1 MTSRLQ
7 FTFVCFVA
15 LIGLVQSVVPLLV
28 GVAGGA
34 LAGSWLVYDQ
44 FRLNFNP
51 LINFLIFACYLC

>member
-51 LINFLIFACYLC
+51 LINF